1 MKYRLKQKKRAFRSA
16 CGVYTLHVRV
26 YDANMQGGGGSNR
39 REKKTI
45 KRGVEFPV
53 ATGYK
58 GDSRFAFYSLIH
70 KIDERTVPTWR
81 KLEYCYARHN
91 EINESFIINPNWK
104 RWKFHISLN
113 GSIKY
118 DKENNNKIWSIIQEN
133 IARSRYTI
141 NSFPGRFKYVTWN
154 VATRCATIDYRN
166 AFPIKFKPRP
176 RTSWFPGTT
185 CSR

>member
-16 CGVYTLHVRV
+16 CGVYAPCACVRCKH
-26 YDANMQGGGGSNR
+26 AGRRRKQSP
-39 REKKTI
+39 REKDNKTH
-45 KRGVEFPV
+45 GVEFPV

-91 EINESFIINPNWK
+91 EINESFIINPN
-104 RWKFHISLN
+104 WKFHISLN